1 MIPAAKLTAQDIKC
15 LGISTQRATFINWR
29 KSSGKPFHNFITWKD
44 VRADDLVQSWN
55 NGISMKGIRAGSK
68 FLHMLTRQKRFIVG
82 GILKLQNKMVNM
94 RLLWTLQN
102 VPELM
107 AAIKAGKNDVMF
119 GTIDTWLL
127 YKLSGDAKLHF
138 SNISNVAATGNFKI
152 VFFYVKK
159 MTIFKR
165 ELKLLALLHLCISL
179 LVLLLP
185 RFSQIRLILYVVA
198 LFYTLSPYFIR
209 FRHIL
214 NIFIDFQNS

>member
-1 MIPAAKLTAQDIKC
+1 MEQCCHCPQRSHCRYKIRNDLLIFFEFETFTIFFRIFFLDAKLTAQDIKC

-29 KSSGKPFHNFITWKD
+29 RSTGKPFHNFITWKD

-107 AAIKAGKNDVMF
+107 AAVKAGKNDVMF

-127 YKLSGDAKLHF
+127 YKLSGDRKLHF
-138 SNISNVAATGNFKI
+138 SNISNIAASGNF
-152 VFFYVKK
+152 
-159 MTIFKR
+159 
-165 ELKLLALLHLCISL
+165 LASFL
-179 LVLLLP
+179 
-185 RFSQIRLILYVVA
+185 
-198 LFYTLSPYFIR
+198 
-209 FRHIL
+209 
-214 NIFIDFQNS
+214 

>member
-1 MIPAAKLTAQDIKC
+1 MSGKNKCHYSCYIVILFLIPAAKLTAQDIKC

-138 SNISNVAATGNFKI
+138 SNISNVAATGNF
-152 VFFYVKK
+152 
-159 MTIFKR
+159 
-165 ELKLLALLHLCISL
+165 E
-179 LVLLLP
+179 
-185 RFSQIRLILYVVA
+185 
-198 LFYTLSPYFIR
+198 
-209 FRHIL
+209 
-214 NIFIDFQNS
+214 IDF